1 MTQVQRNHSP
11 DMLEEVPIKESAG
24 SRAGLCYIAA
34 NGGKMPNLGEKHV
47 KFQTKEGMN
56 SSVVFQV
63 THTRKP
69 LVSVSEIVHKG
80 NKVVFAAG
88 RSYIEN
94 AKTGQQIELV
104 EECGTYHMDVDF
116 LVGDFTRPVKDQ

>member
-1 MTQVQRNHSP
+1 MS
-11 DMLEEVPIKESAG
+11 
-24 SRAGLCYIAA
+24 
-34 NGGKMPNLGEKHV
+34 
-47 KFQTKEGMN
+47 

-69 LVSVSEIVHKG
+69 LVSKIVQKG
-80 NKVVFAAG
+80 NKVVFAAD

-94 AKTGQQIELV
+94 AKTGQQIELI

-116 LVGDFTRPVKDQ
+116 LVGDFIRPVKDQ

>member
-1 MTQVQRNHSP
+1 
-11 DMLEEVPIKESAG
+11 MLHCCERRQNAQP
-24 SRAGLCYIAA
+24 
-34 NGGKMPNLGEKHV
+34 GEKHV

-69 LVSVSEIVHKG
+69 LVSVSKIVHKG

-94 AKTGQQIELV
+94 AKTGQQIELI

-116 LVGDFTRPVKDQ
+116 LVGDFTRPVKDQCTERGTSQP